1 MSTWLTRRTLGLFL
15 CWSGSDG
22 CEGPVR
28 LITPVGSGNDVS
40 GDSYKLRS
48 LLFDRDS
55 CSETQSIF
63 SSVEERVREETQST
77 HCTHSEC
84 VLFSSFRL
92 FISDSKFSL
101 NFFCVFWSHLNR
113 ILRVEGEKKK
123 GILKLPICSSL
134 FFFFFLVLCFLLFC
148 TGELIP
154 LIPFQFC
161 HFSLWSIT

>member
-1 MSTWLTRRTLGLFL
+1 M
-15 CWSGSDG
+15 

-63 SSVEERVREETQST
+63 SSVEERVSEETQST

-101 NFFCVFWSHLNR
+101 NFFCVASFLVSPESDSASR
-113 ILRVEGEKKK
+113 RGKKK
-123 GILKLPICSSL
+123 RYLETSNLFISLLLLLPRFVFFIILY
-134 FFFFFLVLCFLLFC
+134 
-148 TGELIP
+148 
-154 LIPFQFC
+154 
-161 HFSLWSIT
+161 W